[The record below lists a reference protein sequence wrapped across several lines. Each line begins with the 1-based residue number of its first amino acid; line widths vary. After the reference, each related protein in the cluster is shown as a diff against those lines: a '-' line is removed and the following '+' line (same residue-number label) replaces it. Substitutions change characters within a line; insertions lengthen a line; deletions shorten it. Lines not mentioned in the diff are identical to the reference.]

1 MLMYMRFHGG
11 KRKALTFSYDDGV
24 ETDIRLME
32 IFNKNGL
39 KGTFNLN
46 GSQFNEEER
55 EYAEGQISRPLARR
69 RAVEAYNGEIGKNH
83 EIALHCY
90 THPFLDRLPRDMQV
104 YEVIKDREKL
114 ESTFGRIVK
123 GCAYPMGTSSDTTAQ
138 VLDTCGV
145 KYARTVEVTHN
156 FAIPNNWLRMPSTC
170 HHNDP
175 KLFELA
181 DNFLYGDMNIWHQ
194 VWLFSVWG
202 HSYEFDNDKNWD
214 RIEKFCEKMG
224 NRDDVWYAT
233 NVEIYDYIKAYEKL
247 EFSAVGDIVH
257 NPSSIPVWFHYAG
270 VDVEVAPGETKKFR

>member
-1 MLMYMRFHGG
+1 MLMYMRFKDG

-69 RAVEAYNGEIGKNH
+69 RAYEAYNGEIGKNH

-114 ESTFGRIVK
+114 EATFGRIVK
-123 GCAYPMGTSSDTTAQ
+123 GCAYPMGTYSDTTVD
-138 VLDTCGV
+138 VLDACGV
-145 KYARTVEVTHN
+145 KYARTVEVTHK
-156 FAIPNNWLRMPSTC
+156 FDLPKNWLKMPSTC
-170 HHNDP
+170 HHNDK
-175 KLFELA
+175 KLISLA
-181 DNFLYGDMNIWHQ
+181 EKFVNKEVDLWHE

-202 HSYEFDNDKNWD
+202 HSYEFDNDNNWD
-214 RIEKFCEKMG
+214 RIEKFCETVG
-224 NRDDVWYAT
+224 GRDDIWYAT
-233 NVEIYDYIKAYEKL
+233 NVEIYDYVKAYESL

-270 VDVEVAPGETKKFR
+270 VDVEVRPGETKKFR